1 MAAGTTE
8 SGEKRDALS
17 RDRELHLVIMAF
29 ETENKHTSRWAARQ
43 IEKELFLRQSCR
55 VETPA
60 FDIQATMDSSFSR
73 DRNVDIELCCARR
86 RSSAQIER
94 QIYYANSTCDLPIW
108 CCDGNT
114 LGPEL
119 ATKKERKK
127 ARALKS
133 GSEAEKRRKKE
144 GSKVTQGLLKDK
156 FFKMLQQ
163 RTAAFAVLVVVCSCV
178 LFILHCR

>member
-1 MAAGTTE
+1 MSKAKPDLEMRLWTSTLVWPRETTE

-43 IEKELFLRQSCR
+43 IEKELFLRQSR
-55 VETPA
+55 KVETPV

-73 DRNVDIELCCARR
+73 NRNVDIELCCAPQQNF
-86 RSSAQIER
+86 AQIER
-94 QIYYANSTCDLPIW
+94 QIYYANSTFDLPIW
-108 CCDGNT
+108 SCDGNA

-119 ATKKERKK
+119 ATNKERKK

-144 GSKVTQGLLKDK
+144 GNKVTHGLLWAK
-156 FFKMLQQ
+156 FFQMLQQ
-163 RTAAFAVLVVVCSCV
+163 
-178 LFILHCR
+178 